1 MYPKPMPI
9 QIKPSMM
16 TYNAQISSAI
26 PSFSCLS
33 SLPCYLRSPCFVS
46 KCHNTVRESLSA
58 YSLIDHG
65 LGALPSPLEHT
76 QLRMQGCRSRSSLK
90 SSGGWNNT
98 KKCACVRIMGWLIYF
113 LFLRLSWCRR
123 TLQGKRK
130 SDSTRKEWKC
140 LSNHSWRWREKHRLL
155 CQPWTC
161 RKTHLWWIGLVRLG
175 IMLPD

>member
-1 MYPKPMPI
+1 
-9 QIKPSMM
+9 M
-16 TYNAQISSAI
+16 TYNAQISPAI

-33 SLPCYLRSPCFVS
+33 SLPGYLRSPCFVS
-46 KCHNTVRESLSA
+46 KCHNTVRESLCA

-65 LGALPSPLEHT
+65 LGVALPSPLEHT

-98 KKCACVRIMGWLIYF
+98 KKCACMRIMGWLIYF

-161 RKTHLWWIGLVRLG
+161 RKTHLWWIGLVRLA